1 MKTLRIRSFLLLC
14 FFLLLLLPWIFYVT
28 AFFLENQ
35 SLSFMNSRQRDAE
48 LQQGLN
54 EVVAFIEAGNAKWGV
69 AEWQSQ
75 LHERLRNVKAD
86 VTLQYVNG
94 SDIYRSNPDRR
105 GSLTS
110 TERYTIMESSRVIGK
125 VIIYLPR
132 TNQIPA
138 ISAVGGLLLALFI
151 IGMEMRRLLL
161 KPLEGMSAAAR
172 QIADGDWDIVL
183 PKTRMTEIA
192 EVRDGFDVMVKGM
205 QASYRKQAELEEER
219 RFVIAAVAHDLR
231 TPLFALRGYLDGLE
245 QGIAKTPEKAA
256 HYLAVCKEKS
266 AQLDRLV
273 EDLFTFTKMEYAE
286 NSLKREPVCLASVIG
301 KSLDSVSPAAR
312 QKEIAFSSEL
322 PEGCMVSGDAHLLER
337 AFSNLLDNA
346 VRHTPAG
353 GHISVHCSHEEH
365 RVIFAIRDTG
375 PGFTGEELQ
384 RVFEPLYRGETSR
397 NRSTGGS
404 GLGLTIAQRIIR
416 RHGGELA
423 AGNHADGGAVLSGRL
438 PAAAAIHKG
447 PDAIAKKAPRM
458 IHS

>member
-28 AFFLENQ
+28 AYFIENQ

-54 EVVAFIEAGNAKWGV
+54 GVVSFIEAGSAKWGD
-69 AEWQSQ
+69 AEWQGQ
-75 LHERLRNVKAD
+75 LHEKLRNVRAD
-86 VTLQYVNG
+86 AALQSADG
-94 SDIYRSNPDRR
+94 RDIYRSNPDRR
-105 GSLTS
+105 GSLAS
-110 TERYTIMESSRVIGK
+110 TERYTIMEDSRVAGK
-125 VIIYLPR
+125 AIIYLPR

-138 ISAVGGLLLALFI
+138 IAAVAGMLLALFI
-151 IGMEMRRLLL
+151 IGMEMRRFLL

-172 QIADGDWDIVL
+172 QIADGDWDVEL
-183 PKTRMTEIA
+183 PKARMTEIA
-192 EVRDGFDVMVKGM
+192 EVRDGFEVMVKGM
-205 QASYRKQAELEEER
+205 QAAYRKQAELEEER

-286 NSLKREPVCLASVIG
+286 TSLKRESVSLASVIR

-312 QKEIAFSSEL
+312 QKEIACSLEL
-322 PEGCMVSGDAHLLER
+322 PEMGMVDGDAHLLER
-337 AFSNLLDNA
+337 ALSNLLDNA
-346 VRHTPAG
+346 VRHTPVG
-353 GHISVHCSHEEH
+353 GRIAVHCGQAEH
-365 RVIFAIRDTG
+365 RVAFAIRDTG

-384 RVFEPLYRGETSR
+384 RAFEPLYRGETSR

-416 RHGGELA
+416 RHGGELT
-423 AGNHADGGAVLSGRL
+423 AGNHAEGGAVLSGWL
-438 PAAAAIHKG
+438 PAAAPIHNG
-447 PDAIAKKAPRM
+447 PAVLAKKNN
-458 IHS
+458 